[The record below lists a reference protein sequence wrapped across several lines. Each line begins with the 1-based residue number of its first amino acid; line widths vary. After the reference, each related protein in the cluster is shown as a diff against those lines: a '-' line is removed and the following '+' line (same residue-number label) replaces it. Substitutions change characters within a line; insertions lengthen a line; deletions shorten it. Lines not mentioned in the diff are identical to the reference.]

1 MTSDCFLLFVF
12 HFMANLHTSLWN
24 YNPEND
30 DSLGDDWNGENFS
43 WFSNLRASQR
53 SATSRQRLALA
64 QDAKDLD
71 LGGRILDAV
80 VRPYAAKT
88 AGVPLKSEY
97 EMTTGTFSYT
107 WAVLPQP
114 PRLSTSE
121 ATSMSASVRQPSSNA
136 NSSLSVHAPP
146 LTGHPPLLAHETEI
160 FVPEQLARGRRLIV
174 EGLREGDTY
183 TYDVG
188 RQTLF
193 VLPGAQTQMQLGVEQ
208 GNVQTHV
215 VHNVTVRFDPP
226 LKGEIPNDLW
236 TDFAAHVTAVL
247 VVLLALI
254 VYFA

>member
-1 MTSDCFLLFVF
+1 
-12 HFMANLHTSLWN
+12 MAILHASLWN

-30 DSLGDDWNGENFS
+30 DSSGDNWNGENFS
-43 WFSNLRASQR
+43 WFSNSRAGYR
-53 SATSRQRLALA
+53 SMTSGQTLALA
-64 QDAKDLD
+64 QDANELD

-97 EMTTGTFSYT
+97 EMTTGTFSYS
-107 WAVLPQP
+107 WAVPPQP
-114 PRLSTSE
+114 PPLSTSE
-121 ATSMSASVRQPSSNA
+121 ATPTSASVQRPSSNVN
-136 NSSLSVHAPP
+136 NSGLLSVHTPP
-146 LTGHPPLLAHETEI
+146 LTGHPPLLARETEI

-193 VLPGAQTQMQLGVEQ
+193 VLPGAQTQMQLGGEQ
-208 GNVQTHV
+208 ENVQAHV

-226 LKGEIPNDLW
+226 LRGEIPNDLW
-236 TDFAAHVTAVL
+236 TDFAAPVTAVL

-254 VYFA
+254 AYFP

>member
-1 MTSDCFLLFVF
+1 
-12 HFMANLHTSLWN
+12 MANMHASLWN

-30 DSLGDDWNGENFS
+30 DSSGDDWNGENFS
-43 WFSNLRASQR
+43 WFSNSRASHR
-53 SATSRQRLALA
+53 STTLEQTLALA
-64 QDAKDLD
+64 QDANELD

-97 EMTTGTFSYT
+97 EMTTGTFSYS
-107 WAVLPQP
+107 WAVPPQP
-114 PRLSTSE
+114 PPLSTSE
-121 ATSMSASVRQPSSNA
+121 ATSTSASVRQPSSNVN
-136 NSSLSVHAPP
+136 NSGTLSVHTPP
-146 LTGHPPLLAHETEI
+146 LTGHPPLLARETEI

-193 VLPGAQTQMQLGVEQ
+193 VLPGAQTQMQLGV
-208 GNVQTHV
+208 VQAHV

-226 LKGEIPNDLW
+226 LRGEIPNDLW
-236 TDFAAHVTAVL
+236 TDFAAPVTAVL
-247 VVLLALI
+247 VVLLALFA
-254 VYFA
+254 YFS

>member
-1 MTSDCFLLFVF
+1 
-12 HFMANLHTSLWN
+12 MANLHASLWN

-30 DSLGDDWNGENFS
+30 DSRGDDWNGENFS
-43 WFSNLRASQR
+43 WFSDSRACHKS
-53 SATSRQRLALA
+53 STSGQTPVLA
-64 QDAKDLD
+64 QDTKELD

-97 EMTTGTFSYT
+97 EMTTGTFSYS
-107 WAVLPQP
+107 WVLPPQP
-114 PRLSTSE
+114 PPLSTSE
-121 ATSMSASVRQPSSNA
+121 ATSTSASVRQPSSNV
-136 NSSLSVHAPP
+136 NHSGPLSVHAPP
-146 LTGHPPLLAHETEI
+146 LIGHPPSLARETEI
-160 FVPEQLARGRRLIV
+160 FVPEQLVRGRRLIV

-193 VLPGAQTQMQLGVEQ
+193 VLPGAQMQLGGEQ
-208 GNVQTHV
+208 GNVQAHV

-226 LKGEIPNDLW
+226 LRGEMPNDLW
-236 TDFAAHVTAVL
+236 TDFAAPVTAVL

-254 VYFA
+254 AYFS

>member
-1 MTSDCFLLFVF
+1 LFPSFFLFMT
-12 HFMANLHTSLWN
+12 NLHASLWN

-30 DSLGDDWNGENFS
+30 DSRGDDWNGENFS
-43 WFSNLRASQR
+43 WFSNLRASHR
-53 SATSRQRLALA
+53 STTSGQTLVLA
-64 QDAKDLD
+64 QDAKELD

-88 AGVPLKSEY
+88 AGVPLKSKY
-97 EMTTGTFSYT
+97 EMATGTFSYS

-114 PRLSTSE
+114 LPLSTSE
-121 ATSMSASVRQPSSNA
+121 ATSTSASMRQPSSNVN
-136 NSSLSVHAPP
+136 NSGSSNVHTPP
-146 LTGHPPLLAHETEI
+146 LTGHPLLLARETEI
-160 FVPEQLARGRRLIV
+160 FVPELLARGRRLIV

-183 TYDVG
+183 TYDVR

-193 VLPGAQTQMQLGVEQ
+193 VLPGTQTQMQLGGEQ
-208 GNVQTHV
+208 GNV

-236 TDFAAHVTAVL
+236 TDFAAPMTAVL

-254 VYFA
+254 VYIV

>member
-1 MTSDCFLLFVF
+1 
-12 HFMANLHTSLWN
+12 MANLHASLWN

-30 DSLGDDWNGENFS
+30 DSHGDDWNGENFS
-43 WFSNLRASQR
+43 WFSNLRASHR
-53 SATSRQRLALA
+53 STTSGQTLVLA
-64 QDAKDLD
+64 QDAKELD

-97 EMTTGTFSYT
+97 EMTTGTFSHS
-107 WAVLPQP
+107 WAVLPQAP
-114 PRLSTSE
+114 PLSMSE
-121 ATSMSASVRQPSSNA
+121 ATSTSASVRQPSSNV
-136 NSSLSVHAPP
+136 NNFGSLSVHTPP
-146 LTGHPPLLAHETEI
+146 LTGHPPLLARETEI
-160 FVPEQLARGRRLIV
+160 FVPQQLARGRRLIV

-183 TYDVG
+183 TYDVR

-193 VLPGAQTQMQLGVEQ
+193 VLPGAQTQMQLGCEQ
-208 GNVQTHV
+208 GNVQVHV

-236 TDFAAHVTAVL
+236 TDFAAPVTAVL

-254 VYFA
+254 AYFS